1 MIIAIIE
8 VVNSA
13 KYRSVLIDDI
23 LNFQKHIK
31 HLEKKLLRFV
41 RILGKLKNYL
51 SQHKLFKLYYAWVQ
65 SHLIYRAHS
74 LGKHISNLSL
84 QINYTSKQSST
95 FR

>member
-1 MIIAIIE
+1 MIKAIIE

-31 HLEKKLLRFV
+31 HLEEKLLRFV

-51 SQHKLFKLYYAWVQ
+51 SQHELFKLYYA
-65 SHLIYRAHS
+65 
-74 LGKHISNLSL
+74 
-84 QINYTSKQSST
+84 
-95 FR
+95 